1 MGGNIYIILLSLN
14 DYSKDT
20 IWTQFIQL
28 VQNKGDTKCGFF
40 QLTQQF
46 ENKKTTSSQVIIWI
60 YHNVYLLIRSCKI
73 KWKEVFFI

>member
-40 QLTQQF
+40 QLTQ
-46 ENKKTTSSQVIIWI
+46 
-60 YHNVYLLIRSCKI
+60 
-73 KWKEVFFI
+73 